1 MKWRLEGQYYQA
13 CSCDYGCP
21 CEFEAPPTRG
31 FCEDVSAW
39 HVESGRYGD
48 VFLDGISFGVAAR
61 WPGAL
66 HEGNGVDVPYF
77 DDRANDGQRDAL
89 MKIITGEAKGVGPFE
104 IVITTLSKVL
114 EPQYV
119 PIEINHAG
127 KNSSAKMGTTAS
139 VAFEPIKNPVTGEP
153 EGIRILLFANVNRKH
168 REQQGPFVP
177 TRVFLLG
184 YVVAWA
190 AFAALATVA
199 NWGLHSGGLL
209 SSMMGENTS
218 SYLGG
223 GLLLAAGAF
232 QWSRLKSVC
241 LTHCRTPMGFL
252 MTGCRDGVGGA
263 RSILS
268 GMLLGPD
275 DPIVCPGGDEPRLD
289 SRAVRLRP
297 FREDRP
303 GWPSAKP
310 RYRPCADRLG
320 RVGCSPE

>member
-1 MKWRLEGQYYQA
+1 MQLAATRLETILKRDRVVVLSGIVAIAALVWAYTVHLAGDMGNMAMPTAQSWGA
-13 CSCDYGCP
+13 VD
-21 CEFEAPPTRG
+21 FATMFVMWLVMMVLTAAP
-31 FCEDVSAW
+31 
-39 HVESGRYGD
+39 
-48 VFLDGISFGVAAR
+48 
-61 WPGAL
+61 
-66 HEGNGVDVPYF
+66 
-77 DDRANDGQRDAL
+77 
-89 MKIITGEAKGVGPFE
+89 M
-104 IVITTLSKVL
+104 
-114 EPQYV
+114 
-119 PIEINHAG
+119 
-127 KNSSAKMGTTAS
+127 
-139 VAFEPIKNPVTGEP
+139 
-153 EGIRILLFANVNRKH
+153 ILLFANVNRKH

-252 MTGCRDGVGGA
+252 MTGWRDGVGGA

-320 RVGCSPE
+320 RVRCSPE